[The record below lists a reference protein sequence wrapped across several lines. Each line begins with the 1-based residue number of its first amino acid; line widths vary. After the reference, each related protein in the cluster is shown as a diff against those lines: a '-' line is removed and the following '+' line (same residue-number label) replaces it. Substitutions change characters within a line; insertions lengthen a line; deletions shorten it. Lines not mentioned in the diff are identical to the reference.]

1 MEYFYYVQ
9 WPLIWERI
17 EAFHS
22 ISFHWISFLQRERK
36 IHPRLLEKIYQRE
49 GGGLK
54 LYFIIIFNIW
64 SSKRTL
70 IPFLG
75 LFRIKTPRFS
85 IEVVMG
91 KGAFLPVAQTQRLST
106 TLVWHCPGAP
116 FHLEVPLHSIP
127 STGAPTAIVGPGAAP
142 TVRIAPDFCFIYFIP
157 LPSALF
163 LAPE

>member
-1 MEYFYYVQ
+1 MKFFSFYI
-9 WPLIWERI
+9 L
-17 EAFHS
+17 S
-22 ISFHWISFLQRERK
+22 LDFLFYKEKGRSTQG
-36 IHPRLLEKIYQRE
+36 LLEKIYQRE

-127 STGAPTAIVGPGAAP
+127 STGAPSAIVGPGAAP

-163 LAPE
+163 LVPE